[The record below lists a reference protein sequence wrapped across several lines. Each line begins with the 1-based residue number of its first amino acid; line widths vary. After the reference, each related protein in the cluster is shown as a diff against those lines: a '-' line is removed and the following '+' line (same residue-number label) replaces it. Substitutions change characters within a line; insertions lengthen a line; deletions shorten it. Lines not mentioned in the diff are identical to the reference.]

1 MSEEWSRLLTKG
13 NIEKHVDFWLAEDT
27 PNFDTGGFVVGDK
40 QETALLYGK
49 SHTVLAGVP
58 FVNAVFDK
66 LGCKVEW
73 YLKEGAV
80 IEGSGKNK
88 IVVAKVTGHASD
100 ILLGERTALNVISR
114 ASGVARCS
122 AAVRAVAEKHGW
134 HGEVAA
140 TRKTTP
146 GFRLVEK
153 YALLVGGISTH
164 RYDLSSMVML
174 KDNHVWS
181 TGSITNAVKKARSA
195 VGFSTKIE
203 VEVRDLEEGLEA
215 GKAGADV
222 IMLDNFDGP
231 DGYILGKENAKKL
244 KKAFPHVIIEASGGI
259 TLDTIANYFSP
270 DVDVISM
277 GSLTHGYPCADYSL
291 KIQRESKL

>member
-1 MSEEWSRLLTKG
+1 LLTKG
-13 NIEKHVDFWLAEDT
+13 NIAKHVDFWLAEDT

-40 QETALLYGK
+40 QETAHLYGK
-49 SHTVLAGVP
+49 SSTILAGVP
-58 FVNAVFDK
+58 FVDAVFEK
-66 LGCKVEW
+66 LGCKIQW
-73 YLKEGAV
+73 FFKEGSV
-80 IEGSGKNK
+80 IEGSDDKRV
-88 IVVAKVTGHASD
+88 VVAEVTGHASD

-114 ASGVARCS
+114 ASGVAHAS
-122 AAVRAVAEKHGW
+122 AKVRAIADKHGW

-195 VGFSTKIE
+195 AGFSTKIE
-203 VEVRDLEEGLEA
+203 VEVRDLEEGMEA
-215 GKAGADV
+215 GNAGADV
-222 IMLDNFDGP
+222 IMLDNFAGP
-231 DGYILGKENAKKL
+231 EGYLVGKENARKL
-244 KKAFPHVIIEASGGI
+244 KLQFPHIVIEASGGI
-259 TLDTIANYFSP
+259 TLETLSNYFTP

-277 GSLTHGYPCADYSL
+277 GWLTHGYPCADYSL
-291 KIQRESKL
+291 KIQRKSKM